1 MAATS
6 RGPSVGPLP
15 SVTCSFSHSEN
26 DYRISTLALNARQT
40 GLIHSISRAAG
51 SLPCVA
57 RAPAAGDGSGEVQFR
72 RRRRRQHQDVTVL
85 FGRAARPTPGP
96 APRLPLP
103 RQPAQ
108 PLVEAVSAGAER
120 PKLEPLADV
129 CIDFLHQ

>member
-72 RRRRRQHQDVTVL
+72 RRRRPEQQGGTRL
-85 FGRAARPTPGP
+85 FRLAAP
-96 APRLPLP
+96 ALP
-103 RQPAQ
+103 R
-108 PLVEAVSAGAER
+108 GAAY
-120 PKLEPLADV
+120 KSG
-129 CIDFLHQ
+129 